1 MTGENS
7 MQAIIELH
15 FGRMNRIQINS
26 KESERH
32 SRNGKTGKG
41 TQVCTLGVACSWD
54 KNI

>member
-41 TQVCTLGVACSWD
+41 THLGMACSWD